1 MAAAGA
7 CLQCSAVPF
16 ASRHFSACSFTD
28 ACYKGNVV
36 LTTCFLAVVIG
47 QVLSQSDSSS
57 SAQAAIAAAYVAG
70 VGATAQ
76 HFPSGQVSICTAQ
89 WPGFVMPSAYAA
101 RLNASNLKDA
111 HLVGGMNLSTSQ
123 LAGFDVELVDLVLG
137 MMLGLNVTWR
147 LFETFAG
154 LRLGLRLG
162 ACDVGI
168 GALDMYPQESNCF
181 SCPAAENYTQ
191 LGMSSSDYAAGAAAG
206 WRSAGCCLEFSV
218 PYLFSGT
225 HYCAAFSHR
234 SELPPFILK
243 GFSLF
248 SLSQPSTSFREQ
260 FVGSMLAP
268 ATIYVFLVLI
278 LTTLCAGYG
287 AYAIELCTHH
297 HSQFRDLLTSIYW
310 SAATL
315 STAGYGASVPRAA
328 ACV

>member
-1 MAAAGA
+1 VVDESHVTVPQIGGMERGDHARKSVLAEFGFRLPSCIDNRPLKFDEWEAMRPQTVHVSATPGPWEMEQTGGVFVEQVIRPTGLIDPPVEVRPARAQVDDLLGEVRATSLAGYRS
-7 CLQCSAVPF
+7 LV
-16 ASRHFSACSFTD
+16 T
-28 ACYKGNVV
+28 V
-36 LTTCFLAVVIG
+36 LTKRMAEDLTEYLHENGVRVRYMH
-47 QVLSQSDSSS
+47 SD
-57 SAQAAIAAAYVAG
+57 ID
-70 VGATAQ
+70 T
-76 HFPSGQVSICTAQ
+76 IE
-89 WPGFVMPSAYAA
+89 
-101 RLNASNLKDA
+101 RI
-111 HLVGGMNLSTSQ
+111 
-123 LAGFDVELVDLVLG
+123 EI
-137 MMLGLNVTWR
+137 
-147 LFETFAG
+147 
-154 LRLGLRLG
+154 LRDLRLG

-297 HSQFRDLLTSIYW
+297 HSQFRDLPIL
-310 SAATL
+310 
-315 STAGYGASVPRAA
+315 
-328 ACV
+328 

>member
-1 MAAAGA
+1 MM
-7 CLQCSAVPF
+7 
-16 ASRHFSACSFTD
+16 
-28 ACYKGNVV
+28 
-36 LTTCFLAVVIG
+36 
-47 QVLSQSDSSS
+47 QSDTS

-76 HFPSGQVSICTAQ
+76 YFPSGQVSVCTAQ
-89 WPGFVMPSAYAA
+89 WPGFVMPGDYAA
-101 RLNASNLKDA
+101 SLNASYLKDER
-111 HLVGGMNLSTSQ
+111 LVGGMNLSTSQ
-123 LAGFDVELVDLVLG
+123 LAGFDVEMVDLVLG
-137 MMLGLNVTWR
+137 MMLGLNITWR
-147 LFETFAG
+147 LFDTFAG
-154 LRLGLRLG
+154 LRLGLRVG

-191 LGMSSSDYAAGAAAG
+191 LGVSSSDYATGAAAG
-206 WRSAGCCLEFSV
+206 WRSAGCCLDFSV
-218 PYLFSGT
+218 PYLFS
-225 HYCAAFSHR
+225 
-234 SELPPFILK
+234 

-260 FVGSMLAP
+260 FIGSMLSP

-287 AYAIELCTHH
+287 VYAIELFTHH